1 MEWLTPKLVETL
13 MGAAHEGGLALTL
26 VLVIIAYIFEVRRG
40 MYKDKIIA
48 AKEVANIEFQHK
60 MLELVGEMKTAI
72 SNGNLLLEMLT
83 RGRK

>member
-1 MEWLTPKLVETL
+1 MEWLTPKMVEVL
-13 MGAAHEGGLALTL
+13 MGAAREGGLAFTL
-26 VLVIIAYIFEVRRG
+26 LLVIIAYILEVRRG

-48 AKEVANIEFQHK
+48 AKEKANTEFQVK
-60 MLELVGEMKTAI
+60 MLELVGEMKTVI

>member
-1 MEWLTPKLVETL
+1 MEWLTPKLVDTFISV
-13 MGAAHEGGLALTL
+13 AREGGLAFTL
-26 VLVIIAYIFEVRRG
+26 FLVITAYIFEIRRG

-48 AKEVANIEFQHK
+48 EKEKANTEFQIK
-60 MLELVGEMKTAI
+60 MLEIVGEMKVVI